1 MATRSTPAA
10 DPMRRIIIILLLF
23 SLTACGLISK
33 KDEEDETEGL
43 TAEDVYEIGKGR
55 LETGYYAGAIE
66 IYEILEQRFPFGDYA
81 QQALLDMAYARYKT
95 EDPEEA
101 ISALERFMKLYP
113 THLHMD
119 YAFYLRG
126 LANFNRGKGI
136 TQRFLPTDASQRDQ
150 GAALTSFQDFSEL
163 IKRFPDSRYIDDA
176 QLRMVYLRNILA
188 RHEVNVANYY
198 MRREAYVAAVNRTR
212 YVIEYYQQTPAVPD
226 ALVIMARAYKV
237 LAMNDLADDALRVL
251 EANYPA
257 HPGLQDVRQ
266 ILVR

>member
-1 MATRSTPAA
+1 MTTHPLLAV
-10 DPMRRIIIILLLF
+10 DPMRHITLCLLLLCLGAC
-23 SLTACGLISK
+23 SLMGERGD
-33 KDEEDETEGL
+33 KDETDGL
-43 TAEDVYEIGKGR
+43 TAKDGYELGKDR
-55 LETGYYAGAIE
+55 LDSGYYAGAIE
-66 IYEILEQRFPFGDYA
+66 VYEILEERFPFGDYA
-81 QQALLDMAYARYKT
+81 QQALLDMAYAHFKT
-95 EDPEEA
+95 EDPEET

-113 THLHMD
+113 THSYMD

-163 IKRFPDSRYIDDA
+163 IKRFPDSRYIEDA
-176 QLRMVYLRNILA
+176 QQRMVYLRNILA

-198 MRREAYVAAVNRTR
+198 MRREAYVAAVNRAR

-226 ALVIMARAYKV
+226 ALAIMARAYKV
-237 LAMNDLADDALRVL
+237 MDMNDLAEDSLRVL
-251 EANYPA
+251 EINYPD
-257 HPGLQDVRQ
+257 HPGLYDVKR